1 MNKVEVKLIITRD
14 EDCNVSENQTSSSV
28 KYYNSKSTLC
38 DGGPRYYKLE
48 PNDQYFMYENLVFDL
63 DNNKYTK
70 DEIKGYVKVVAM
82 SYVDLFTSSIINDV
96 LEDINK
102 KIDELD
108 I

>member
-1 MNKVEVKLIITRD
+1 MNKIEVKLIVTRD
-14 EDCNVSENQTSSSV
+14 EDCNVSENQSSYSV
-28 KYYNSKSTLC
+28 RHYNSKSTLC

-48 PNDQYFMYENLVFDL
+48 PNDKYFIYENLVFDL
-63 DNNKYTK
+63 NDNKYTK

-82 SYVDLFTSSIINDV
+82 SYVDLFTSSIIQNV

-102 KIDELD
+102 KIDELE